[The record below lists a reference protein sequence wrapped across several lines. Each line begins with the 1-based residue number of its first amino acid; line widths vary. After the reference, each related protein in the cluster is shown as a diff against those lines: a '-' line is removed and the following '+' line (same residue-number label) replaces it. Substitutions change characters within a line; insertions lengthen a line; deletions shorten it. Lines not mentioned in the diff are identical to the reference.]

1 MNYENISTKHYPQE
15 PQTQIHILLLSYQT
29 LAPQVGLYLSCTSN
43 VLKGCVSEAHPSPSE
58 RVAQP
63 FYLRCGA

>member
-1 MNYENISTKHYPQE
+1 MNYEKISTKHYPQE

-43 VLKGCVSEAHPSPSE
+43 VLKGCVSEAHPSP
-58 RVAQP
+58 A
-63 FYLRCGA
+63 